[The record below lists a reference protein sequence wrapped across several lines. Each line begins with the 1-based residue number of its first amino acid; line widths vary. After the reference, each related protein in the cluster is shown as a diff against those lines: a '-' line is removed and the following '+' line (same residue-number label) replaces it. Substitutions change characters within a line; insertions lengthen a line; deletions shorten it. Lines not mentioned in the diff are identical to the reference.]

1 MSLEQQ
7 LLLNEFQR
15 RVAAGQIGR
24 REFLHL
30 AAAIG
35 VESTFAVALADQV
48 IATPGVQDQAGRSI
62 EISYDYI
69 VIGAGSAGCT
79 IAARLSEDPACC

>member
-15 RVAAGQIGR
+15 RVAVGQISR

-48 IATPGVQDQAGRSI
+48 IAAPGVQDQAGRSI
-62 EISYDYI
+62 ELSYDYI
-69 VIGAGSAGCT
+69 VIGAGSAGSLGVSC
-79 IAARLSEDPACC
+79 